1 MGHEDLPA
9 AALGVFDDGEHAAAD
24 VPYCADCAAVLIAA
38 GEYRI
43 TAVLDPVALAA
54 GACPVCG
61 GTGQVP
67 RPLGQTGGQAQNVI
81 RDVVTLVRQFDDTPI
96 SQMSAL
102 FYQHG
107 YEELR
112 LAVRHLLRLLGA
124 AD

>member
-1 MGHEDLPA
+1 M
-9 AALGVFDDGEHAAAD
+9 
-24 VPYCADCAAVLIAA
+24 
-38 GEYRI
+38 
-43 TAVLDPVALAA
+43 
-54 GACPVCG
+54 
-61 GTGQVP
+61 
-67 RPLGQTGGQAQNVI
+67 I